1 MSSLQEPHSPQW
13 RTLATVLQL
22 LKLPDGTTLEA
33 VKLIFQSTAPRY
45 RGMPGL
51 VRKYYLFDPA
61 TAMAGG
67 CYLFEGRAEAETVFN
82 DEWRALIKDKYGA
95 EPEIGYFETPVVV
108 DNVAEEI
115 LA

>member
-1 MSSLQEPHSPQW
+1 MITAIVQFK
-13 RTLATVLQL
+13 LA
-22 LKLPDGTTLEA
+22 DGTTLEQ
-33 VKLIFQSTAPRY
+33 VTSVFQSTAPRY
-45 RGMPGL
+45 RGMAGL

-67 CYLFEGRAEAETVFN
+67 CYLFEGRAAAEAVFD

-95 EPEIGYFETPVVV
+95 EPQIGYFETPIVV

-115 LA
+115 LT

>member
-1 MSSLQEPHSPQW
+1 MITAIVQFKVPNSP
-13 RTLATVLQL
+13 TLA
-22 LKLPDGTTLEA
+22 E
-33 VKLIFQSTAPRY
+33 VKLLFESTAPRY
-45 RGMPGL
+45 RGMAGL

-67 CYLFEGRAEAETVFN
+67 CYLFEGRAAAEAVFN

-95 EPEIGYFETPVVV
+95 EPQIGYFENPVVV